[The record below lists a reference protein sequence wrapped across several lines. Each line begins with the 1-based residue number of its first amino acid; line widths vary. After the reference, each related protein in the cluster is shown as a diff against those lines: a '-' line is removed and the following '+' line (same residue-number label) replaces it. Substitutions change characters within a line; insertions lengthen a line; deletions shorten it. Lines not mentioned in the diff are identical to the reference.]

1 MGFNGKQWFLVK
13 IAMSKRKKLTVY
25 DYLKSKGKRQLSNL
39 FVHTIEEAAA
49 AEEAGID
56 YIVAAHDLPQFGIN
70 ASLNDV
76 KKIREVAPNCF
87 MQSAGPIPPASEYEA
102 IKFAHDYLS
111 FGVDCIYV
119 GNHSLKWI
127 KAMRDENIPTIG
139 HVGLIPGKATWIG
152 GLRAIG
158 KTADEAID
166 VLKHTL
172 DLQEAGVIGVE
183 LEVVPP
189 KVAKVITDKVE
200 IITMSMGS
208 GSDCD
213 AQFLFSNDVLGWN
226 EGHIPRHARVYRNF
240 KKEYAR
246 LQEERILAF
255 KEFHE
260 DTINKKFNDPKINVQ
275 IKDDEFDKFLELAEK
290 I

>member
-1 MGFNGKQWFLVK
+1 MIQ
-13 IAMSKRKKLTVY
+13 RKKLTVY

-39 FVHTIEEAAA
+39 FVHSVQEAAA

-76 KKIREVAPNCF
+76 KKIREVAPSCF

-158 KTADEAID
+158 KTADEAIG

-183 LEVVPP
+183 LEVVPT
-189 KVAKVITDKVE
+189 KVAKVITEKVE

-246 LQEERILAF
+246 LQEERISAF

-260 DTINKKFNDPKINVQ
+260 DTINKNFNDPKITVQ

>member
-1 MGFNGKQWFLVK
+1 MIQ
-13 IAMSKRKKLTVY
+13 RKKLTVY

-39 FVHTIEEAAA
+39 FVHSVEEAAA

-76 KKIREVAPNCF
+76 KKIREVAPSCF

-102 IKFAHDYLS
+102 IKFAHNYLS

-158 KTADEAID
+158 KTADEAIG

-189 KVAKVITDKVE
+189 KVAKVITEKVE

-246 LQEERILAF
+246 LQEERISAF

-260 DTINKKFNDPKINVQ
+260 DTINKNFNDPKITVQ

>member
-1 MGFNGKQWFLVK
+1 MT
-13 IAMSKRKKLTVY
+13 RKKLTVY
-25 DYLKSKGKRQLSNL
+25 DYLRCKGKRQLSNL
-39 FVHTIEEAAA
+39 FVHTVEEAAA

-70 ASLNDV
+70 TSLKDV
-76 KKIREVAPNCF
+76 KKIRKVAPSCF
-87 MQSAGPIPPASEYEA
+87 MQSSGPTPPSSEYEA
-102 IKFAHDYLS
+102 IKFAHHYLS

-119 GNHSLKWI
+119 GNYSYKWI

-158 KTADEAID
+158 KTSEEAIG
-166 VLKHTL
+166 VLRHTL
-172 DLQEAGVIGVE
+172 KLQEAGVIGVE
-183 LEVVPP
+183 LEVVPV
-189 KVAKVITDKVE
+189 KVAKVITEKVG

-226 EGHIPRHARVYRNF
+226 ESHIPRHARVYRNF
-240 KKEYAR
+240 KKEYER
-246 LQEERILAF
+246 LQQERINAF
-255 KEFHE
+255 KEFHH
-260 DTINKKFNDPKINVQ
+260 DTINKNFNDPKITVK
-275 IKDDEFDKFLELAEK
+275 IKDDEYDKFLELAEK
-290 I
+290 IS

>member
-1 MGFNGKQWFLVK
+1 MT
-13 IAMSKRKKLTVY
+13 KRKKLTVY

-39 FVHTIEEAAA
+39 FVHTVEEAAA

-70 ASLNDV
+70 ASFNDV

-139 HVGLIPGKATWIG
+139 HVGLVPGKSTWIG

-158 KTADEAID
+158 KTADEAIG

-172 DLQEAGVIGVE
+172 DLQDAGVIGVE

-189 KVAKVITDKVE
+189 KVAKVITEKVE

-226 EGHIPRHARVYRNF
+226 EGHIPRHARVYRDF
-240 KKEYAR
+240 KKEFAR
-246 LQEERILAF
+246 LQSERILAF
-255 KEFHE
+255 KEFHD
-260 DTINKKFNDPKINVQ
+260 DTINKKFNDPEITVQ
-275 IKDDEFDKFLELAEK
+275 IKDDEYDKFLELAEK
-290 I
+290 IN

>member
-127 KAMRDENIPTIG
+127 RAMRDENIPTIG

>member
-1 MGFNGKQWFLVK
+1 MT
-13 IAMSKRKKLTVY
+13 KRKKLTVY

-39 FVHTIEEAAA
+39 FVHTVEEAAA

-70 ASLNDV
+70 ASFNDV
-76 KKIREVAPNCF
+76 KKIREVASNCF

-139 HVGLIPGKATWIG
+139 HVGLVPGKSTWIG

-158 KTADEAID
+158 KTADEAIG

-172 DLQEAGVIGVE
+172 DLQDAGVIGVE

-189 KVAKVITDKVE
+189 KVAKVITEKVE

-226 EGHIPRHARVYRNF
+226 EGHIPRHARVYRDF

-246 LQEERILAF
+246 LQAERILAF
-255 KEFHE
+255 REFHD
-260 DTINKKFNDPKINVQ
+260 DTINKKFNDPEITVQ
-275 IKDDEFDKFLELAEK
+275 IKDDEYDKFLELAEK
-290 I
+290 IS